1 MEQKTEL
8 KQIKNQLVINA
19 RRWFDKVNGNTY
31 HAVQVFDGNELIA
44 KKGGLN
50 YGYGEHYRQT
60 AFEELIK
67 VGYYS
72 AEKRENGTYISYSK
86 FQDDLRKA
94 LVFCND
100 MSRQKDLKEWD

>member
-1 MEQKTEL
+1 MKQLIKTL
-8 KQIKNQLVINA
+8 LVINA

-44 KKGGLN
+44 KHALT

-60 AFEELIK
+60 AFELLIK
-67 VGYYS
+67 AGYYS
-72 AEKRENGTYISYSK
+72 DERRENSSYVDFSK
-86 FQDDLRKA
+86 FQDDLKKG

-100 MSRQKDLKEWD
+100 MGRQKDLKEWD